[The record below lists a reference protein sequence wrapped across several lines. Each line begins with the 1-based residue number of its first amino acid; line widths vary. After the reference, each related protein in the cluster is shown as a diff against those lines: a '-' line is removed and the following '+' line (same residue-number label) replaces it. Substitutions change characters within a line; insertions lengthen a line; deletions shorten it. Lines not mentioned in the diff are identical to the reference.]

1 MTSRSNSSSRN
12 VALITGAAEFSG
24 VVSDL
29 VVELLRGNGEQV
41 RAMVRLRDEARAKRL
56 RQLGAEVVVGDL
68 SSPANVVDAMRD
80 VTRMFFNTHIT
91 LDYLQETAIVCAA
104 ARELGGLKVI
114 VKMSQMT
121 VSQMTL
127 TSSEESRQHRL
138 LWLSEQIMNW
148 SGIPV
153 VHVRPTVLLDNP
165 LFTVLARR
173 SVRDR
178 DVLALPFGT
187 GRTSPIAAEDV
198 ARVVAALLLNPPKA
212 GQVYELTG
220 PQALDI
226 KGLAE
231 QYSRALGR
239 TISAEDIPYDD
250 WVHQYLRNSGLSDL
264 VQQHL
269 ATVARLHREN
279 RYDRST
285 HDVEQLTGQP
295 PADHRAVRRLAPGPV
310 CLNPPLLGLSPQLP
324 TLATPAEVA
333 EYLHTTTAALVES
346 LRRGSDTDMQEAEAA
361 IERLAAVPTDPGS
374 WLYATSGCC
383 GCGLSWRG
391 LTAMTRPMQASAIA
405 TATWRKR
412 LASRDILRGPRRC
425 HDGGCP
431 FGGGD
436 VFVHRC

>member
-279 RYDRST
+279 GTTAPLMMSSSSPVNPRRPSSST
-285 HDVEQLTGQP
+285 SPRTRTCLP
-295 PADHRAVRRLAPGPV
+295 KSPAAGTFA
-310 CLNPPLLGLSPQLP
+310 
-324 TLATPAEVA
+324 ATPHAGDARRSRRVSPHHDRCIGGVA
-333 EYLHTTTAALVES
+333 ASGFGHRHAGSGGCNRTVGRRANRPRILAIRDIWLLRLRALLARAHGDDAAYAGF
-346 LRRGSDTDMQEAEAA
+346 RDRYRDMAKTLGFEGHIAWAEAM
-361 IERLAAVPTDPGS
+361 P
-374 WLYATSGCC
+374 
-383 GCGLSWRG
+383 
-391 LTAMTRPMQASAIA
+391 
-405 TATWRKR
+405 
-412 LASRDILRGPRRC
+412 
-425 HDGGCP
+425 
-431 FGGGD
+431 
-436 VFVHRC
+436 

>member
-1 MTSRSNSSSRN
+1 
-12 VALITGAAEFSG
+12 
-24 VVSDL
+24 
-29 VVELLRGNGEQV
+29 
-41 RAMVRLRDEARAKRL
+41 
-56 RQLGAEVVVGDL
+56 
-68 SSPANVVDAMRD
+68 
-80 VTRMFFNTHIT
+80 
-91 LDYLQETAIVCAA
+91 
-104 ARELGGLKVI
+104 
-114 VKMSQMT
+114 MT

-138 LWLSEQIMNW
+138 LWLSELIMNW

-178 DVLALPFGT
+178 DVLALPFGA

-212 GQVYELTG
+212 GEVYELTG

-226 KGLAE
+226 KDLAE

-239 TISAEDIPYDD
+239 TISAEDIPYND

-285 HDVEQLTGQP
+285 NDVEQVTGQP
-295 PADHRAVRRLAPGPV
+295 P
-310 CLNPPLLGLSPQLP
+310 Q
-324 TLATPAEVA
+324 TIEQYVA
-333 EYLHTTTAALVES
+333 SHPDLFA
-346 LRRGSDTDMQEAEAA
+346 
-361 IERLAAVPTDPGS
+361 
-374 WLYATSGCC
+374 
-383 GCGLSWRG
+383 
-391 LTAMTRPMQASAIA
+391 
-405 TATWRKR
+405 
-412 LASRDILRGPRRC
+412 
-425 HDGGCP
+425 
-431 FGGGD
+431 
-436 VFVHRC
+436 

>member
-1 MTSRSNSSSRN
+1 
-12 VALITGAAEFSG
+12 
-24 VVSDL
+24 
-29 VVELLRGNGEQV
+29 
-41 RAMVRLRDEARAKRL
+41 MVRSRDEARAKWL
-56 RQLGAEVVVGDL
+56 RELGAEVVFGDL
-68 SSPANVVDAMRD
+68 SSPANVVEAMRD
-80 VTRMFFNTHIT
+80 VTRMFFNTYIT
-91 LDYLQETAIVCAA
+91 LDYLKETAIVCAA

-114 VKMSQMT
+114 VQMSQMT

-178 DVLALPFGT
+178 DVLALPFGA
-187 GRTSPIAAEDV
+187 GRTSPIAAADV

-239 TISAEDIPYDD
+239 TISAEDIPYND

-264 VQQHL
+264 AQQHL

-295 PADHRAVRRLAPGPV
+295 P
-310 CLNPPLLGLSPQLP
+310 Q
-324 TLATPAEVA
+324 TIEQYVA
-333 EYLHTTTAALVES
+333 SHPDLFA
-346 LRRGSDTDMQEAEAA
+346 
-361 IERLAAVPTDPGS
+361 
-374 WLYATSGCC
+374 
-383 GCGLSWRG
+383 
-391 LTAMTRPMQASAIA
+391 
-405 TATWRKR
+405 
-412 LASRDILRGPRRC
+412 
-425 HDGGCP
+425 
-431 FGGGD
+431 
-436 VFVHRC
+436 